1 MAADV
6 REQTETETS
15 LNQFEIAAEE
25 WDNVTEITPEFQ
37 NKENINVAN
46 DDDQGVKISILVT
59 VDIITDH
66 LRTKPD
72 LDTYLQQVKSCT
84 NRRSS
89 GNVFNNISSV
99 KNILCCLRRPPAL
112 PPHQRQ
118 TVRLIQ
124 ASALI
129 AFSNEEPLHLS
140 MLRTIYRQLTSTTLD
155 CPRYGDHWEQIGFQ
169 GTDPSTD
176 LRGVGLLGLVQ
187 ATYLVTTPEILPF
200 TCDVYNQSR
209 VEGHE
214 FPFMVLSLNI
224 TRIALHVLRDGL
236 LNKHVMLEEN
246 VWNTFNF
253 YYACLLHHVYITWK
267 TKRLSIRDCGPL
279 LQQTE
284 ALARSKV
291 GSLIAQFEQFLSSKY
306 SIAVKQ
312 SAREQILKYTS
323 SSRDSASVVVTSNNQ

>member
-1 MAADV
+1 
-6 REQTETETS
+6 
-15 LNQFEIAAEE
+15 
-25 WDNVTEITPEFQ
+25 
-37 NKENINVAN
+37 
-46 DDDQGVKISILVT
+46 VKISSLVT
-59 VDIITDH
+59 VDVITEH

-72 LDTYLQQVKSCT
+72 LDTYLQQIKSRT

-89 GNVFNNISSV
+89 GNVFNNINV
-99 KNILCCLRRPPAL
+99 KNILCCLRRPPSL

-155 CPRYGDHWEQIGFQ
+155 CPRYGDHWQQIGFQ

-176 LRGVGLLGLVQ
+176 LRGVGILGLVQ
-187 ATYLVTTPEILPF
+187 VTYLVTTPEIVPF
-200 TCDVYNQSR
+200 TCDVYNLSH
-209 VEGHE
+209 VEDHE

-236 LNKHVMLEEN
+236 LNKHIMLEEN
-246 VWNTFNF
+246 VWTTFNF
-253 YYACLLHHVYITWK
+253 FYASLLHHVFITWK

-284 ALARSKV
+284 TLARSKV
-291 GSLIAQFEQFLSSKY
+291 GGLIIQFEQFLSTNY

-312 SAREQILKYTS
+312 SAREQILKYT
-323 SSRDSASVVVTSNNQ
+323 RDSALVK